1 MFVRLDATGE
11 VMVKREND
19 PWIVAKRSD
28 MQELIVTINQKNANL
43 KEIRG
48 RKLFELNTKKKQDQF
63 ILYYLDRVKQLF
75 TVQFNNILLLK

>member
-1 MFVRLDATGE
+1 MVDLSEKIECEWNVFVRLDATGE

-48 RKLFELNTKKKQDQF
+48 RELFELNTKKNKINSF
-63 ILYYLDRVKQLF
+63 YTI
-75 TVQFNNILLLK
+75 